1 MTEQHAASER
11 ESATVD
17 LGDGWPGE
25 PDLPPPGPGYH
36 VTDGYPH
43 RETDPRN
50 WPHHEERPRR
60 PPPLNPDDDLPPPG
74 PDVVVYGLGY
84 PFSLNPFK
92 ALIRWWR
99 RRPT

>member
-1 MTEQHAASER
+1 MTEQRAIPER
-11 ESATVD
+11 ESATSD
-17 LGDGWPGE
+17 LDV
-25 PDLPPPGPGYH
+25 PPPGPGYH

-50 WPHHEERPRR
+50 WPHHEGHPKR
-60 PPPLNPDDDLPPPG
+60 PPPLNSGAAPPPG